1 MQFVVIAY
9 DYKDDKTLQRRLS
22 VREEHL
28 KFADKMHKEG
38 KWIFA
43 SALLDDDGKM
53 NGSIIFCEYPSEK
66 IMREEWLKREVYIV
80 AKVWETIIIRKVKV
94 AKH

>member
-1 MQFVVIAY
+1 MQFVVIAH
-9 DYKDDKTLQRRLS
+9 DYKDDKALQRRLS

-43 SALLDDDGKM
+43 SALLDDGGKM

-66 IMREEWLKREVYIV
+66 ELRKEWLEKEIYVV
-80 AKVWETIIIRKVKV
+80 AKVWEKVIIRKAKV